1 MRMSPPSLPNSLRLL
16 SSFFFFF
23 LFSASATHAL
33 IWVRKMEKYVGED
46 ISIPLGREKKIQVV
60 EGGREGFGEEG
71 RRGNGNRI
79 RYVGWG
85 R

>member
-1 MRMSPPSLPNSLRLL
+1 
-16 SSFFFFF
+16 
-23 LFSASATHAL
+23 
-33 IWVRKMEKYVGED
+33 MEKYVGED